1 MADMCC
7 DRVLRRGHR
16 LAAGARRGY
25 RFIREVK
32 RTKVEATP
40 DDASAYRQQAA
51 TAFDADLTDIARRFH
66 GAARLR
72 SVRSGHDDRRARST
86 GRAGARDPFRP
97 RWGSFR
103 QTGRRM
109 NAPCCDGSAGRAA
122 VLTSAREG
130 ASVVSCDLK
139 VDSAEAAV
147 QVVHERVER
156 WSRCTPAVSA
166 TRPDASRWS
175 TKAPSIVIGDR
186 AATLIRCA
194 LLRGGHLVKFRRS
207 GPIGPGA
214 GRLRSG
220 FTRDCE
226 DPNHFAGRE
235 SSSQPNVSIDR
246 TERDL
251 P

>member
-1 MADMCC
+1 MPHDRFVAWPFPTHPRFVPRRNDSTQGEGHEDTRGRSADMADMCC

-86 GRAGARDPFRP
+86 GRAVARDPFRP

-130 ASVVSCDLK
+130 
-139 VDSAEAAV
+139 
-147 QVVHERVER
+147 
-156 WSRCTPAVSA
+156 
-166 TRPDASRWS
+166 
-175 TKAPSIVIGDR
+175 
-186 AATLIRCA
+186 
-194 LLRGGHLVKFRRS
+194 RRS
-207 GPIGPGA
+207 
-214 GRLRSG
+214 
-220 FTRDCE
+220 
-226 DPNHFAGRE
+226 
-235 SSSQPNVSIDR
+235 
-246 TERDL
+246 
-251 P
+251 